1 MNTGSKLVKIDII
14 IETVM
19 MNELTNIL
27 VDEGAPGYTIVG
39 PVASRGGSSRMDK
52 NPNTRNTDNSYLFVI
67 CEEETSKK
75 ILESVGKVLKYYS
88 GACFVTD
95 VSGIEMY
102 HRS

>member
-1 MNTGSKLVKIDII
+1 MNTGNKLVKIDII

-52 NPNTRNTDNSYLFVI
+52 IISWAHGQWSCAGLNA
-67 CEEETSKK
+67 KK
-75 ILESVGKVLKYYS
+75 CLGVWWIQKTNLQGPQVCLL
-88 GACFVTD
+88 
-95 VSGIEMY
+95 
-102 HRS
+102 